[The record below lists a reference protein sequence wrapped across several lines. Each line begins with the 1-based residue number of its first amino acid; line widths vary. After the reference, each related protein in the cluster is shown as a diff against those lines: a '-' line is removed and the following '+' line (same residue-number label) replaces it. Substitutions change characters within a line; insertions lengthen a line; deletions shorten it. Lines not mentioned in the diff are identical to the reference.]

1 MLKNHSYQSSPQNT
15 MILTAAHFPGDMYRG
30 GTDED
35 ESEEPAWVS
44 SEREQFTEFRDKNKD
59 GVMDEEE
66 VTHL

>member
-1 MLKNHSYQSSPQNT
+1 M
-15 MILTAAHFPGDMYRG
+15 TAAYLSGDMYRG
-30 GTDED
+30 SADED

-66 VTHL
+66 VSHLYEKWESSIYEKI